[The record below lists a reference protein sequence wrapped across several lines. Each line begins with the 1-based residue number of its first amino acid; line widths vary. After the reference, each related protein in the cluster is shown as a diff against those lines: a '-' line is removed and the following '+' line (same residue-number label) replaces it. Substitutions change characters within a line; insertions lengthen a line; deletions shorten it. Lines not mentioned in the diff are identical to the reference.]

1 MIASE
6 GYTSSKFSASSGF
19 RLAPAGFN
27 DMLVEVEEII
37 WAGGF
42 GGGKGTECLKVQ
54 DIGTR
59 QKIVGVWKVQPSASR
74 LALNSIASLRGGFL
88 NSSVLLPICM
98 SSLRYIECQSEI

>member
-42 GGGKGTECLKVQ
+42 GGRKGTVCLKVQ
-54 DIGTR
+54 NRYSSKD
-59 QKIVGVWKVQPSASR
+59 
-74 LALNSIASLRGGFL
+74 RGGARVGRC
-88 NSSVLLPICM
+88 SLL
-98 SSLRYIECQSEI
+98 QAV